1 LNNIANCFI
10 VNLLIKQLF
19 VVLSKLIDSAIGHK
33 VVVLVGHHALV
44 EEMRNP
50 LSDVKL
56 VLNAFFGTKLKNT
69 IN

>member
-1 LNNIANCFI
+1 M
-10 VNLLIKQLF
+10 F